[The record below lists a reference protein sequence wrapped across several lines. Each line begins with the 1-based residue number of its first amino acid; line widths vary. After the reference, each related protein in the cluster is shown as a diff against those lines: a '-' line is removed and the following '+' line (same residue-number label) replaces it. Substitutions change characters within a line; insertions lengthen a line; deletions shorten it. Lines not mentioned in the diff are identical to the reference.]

1 MIKKEIIL
9 NDGRKYIVGF
19 EEVGDSFKCIK
30 CHILKKTLFFFHNS
44 IYFKSHGKG
53 LYPNYQQIA
62 LWTILDYEKECEQ
75 QESLLLT
82 DWS

>member
-19 EEVGDSFKCIK
+19 EEVGDSFKCVK
-30 CHILKKTLFFFHNS
+30 CHILKKTLFFHNS
-44 IYFKSHGKG
+44 IYFKLHGKG